1 MKIVTHTNGIDFA
14 FQRVRE
20 LRLDG
25 RTDDA
30 EYLLTY
36 LQTMAAYASVHSH
49 HNSIPFRGDEPEDE
63 FRVKFDEAVGLT
75 ARTDRPNIMEVR
87 PASEKPTATFL
98 FWGESDDCIEVDGAV
113 REEFSQYNSMWTAT
127 ITAPDGKQKMLI
139 SGWYADNGCW
149 NFAIGQV
156 DEETPLPKWPTSIS
170 QRHDRGEHYSTLLEV
185 TAPAGSTLTPSKSE

>member
-1 MKIVTHTNGIDFA
+1 MKIINRTASIDFA
-14 FQRVRE
+14 FRRATELKRE
-20 LRLDG
+20 G

-30 EYLLTY
+30 RYVLAFLDTLALY
-36 LQTMAAYASVHSH
+36 TSVHSH
-49 HNSIPFRGDEPEDE
+49 HSPIPSRTTETDDEY
-63 FRVKFDEAVGLT
+63 RTLFDESIGLPVD
-75 ARTDRPNIMEVR
+75 APSALSFAE
-87 PASEKPTATFL
+87 PSASDTATFL

-127 ITAPDGKQKMLI
+127 ITAPDGKQQMLI

-149 NFAIGQV
+149 NFAVGQV